1 MTQDLLVAFCIGLLL
16 VVVYFGM
23 LLTSEWF
30 MREDEDD

>member
-23 LLTSEWF
+23 VLTSEWIF
-30 MREDEDD
+30 RDDDD